1 MDLAEKIKRC
11 LERHPDWT
19 DKRICNATGA
29 RHADVGAMRRG
40 EGLPS
45 REPVVPL
52 RISDEQSEEIR
63 EKVQTW
69 KAMHPPTPKVKA
81 IPLSG
86 VHLLSKKPVDLMKG
100 RLYGLERGMGYPVAD
115 LARAWGVSE
124 ETLKYHAKNH
134 KALAY
139 VEATPGEYVPIVVHP
154 ETPKGDSL

>member
-1 MDLAEKIKRC
+1 MELTARIKKC
-11 LERHPDWT
+11 LQRHPEWENRRVA
-19 DKRICNATGA
+19 KSTGA
-29 RHADVGAMRRG
+29 TFGEIEAVRRG
-40 EGLPS
+40 TSPAPP
-45 REPVVPL
+45 RAEPAFAPPPPAASL
-52 RISDEQSEEIR
+52 SI
-63 EKVQTW
+63 
-69 KAMHPPTPKVKA
+69 HPPKVKA
-81 IPLSG
+81 IPLSC

-100 RLYGLERGMGYPVAD
+100 RLYGLERGMGYPAAD